1 MLIVSFKACP
11 YGTEV
16 EDDPGLAISDSS
28 NAMLRVGGNPAMT
41 DLSDELP
48 YFLFVPLIELTHQ
61 TIGQEEL
68 RIRIASA
75 LQMWLFDQAAPR
87 IQERGMILSS
97 TFQQQNKAIER

>member
-1 MLIVSFKACP
+1 
-11 YGTEV
+11 
-16 EDDPGLAISDSS
+16 
-28 NAMLRVGGNPAMT
+28 MLRVGGNPAMT

-97 TFQQQNKAIER
+97 TFQQQNKAIERWRRCFWVMEDRSQEILLKVRDIGEAD